1 MQTLDGQAK
10 SRITSENSFS
20 SKEYSRLDGQIA
32 KLWGKRQVPYTTLTD
47 LPRERINLSY
57 SVQVNNFITQ
67 KCSFLQVVPMNSRW
81 LDCFARFASL
91 QCLVF
96 SRVSQPQDCALLV
109 VERVVTAT
117 DVKCLV
123 CRAAQRKVQSS
134 GGSQSHQ
141 LKGHNPAGQNQ
152 NHQDDV
158 YHRPRLVFLTE
169 PSTQCLSVPC
179 LFSLLLIFFR

>member
-1 MQTLDGQAK
+1 MQTIDGQAK

-81 LDCFARFASL
+81 LDCFAGSPPCSASS
-91 QCLVF
+91 F
-96 SRVSQPQDCALLV
+96 
-109 VERVVTAT
+109 
-117 DVKCLV
+117 
-123 CRAAQRKVQSS
+123 
-134 GGSQSHQ
+134 H
-141 LKGHNPAGQNQ
+141 
-152 NHQDDV
+152 
-158 YHRPRLVFLTE
+158 VFL
-169 PSTQCLSVPC
+169 SHRIVHYWWSNVLSRQLMSNV
-179 LFSLLLIFFR
+179 SSAELLNGRSSPQAEVSRTSSRGICSI